1 MQRTSCGALVAFS
14 PPVRYTPPLPTPVR
28 ILIGWLAGEEPP
40 GVNGARDEQARR
52 NGVSSVHDEAAH
64 DEGMEISDG

>member
-1 MQRTSCGALVAFS
+1 MRRSRGLLPTGALL
-14 PPVRYTPPLPTPVR
+14 PPSPVR
-28 ILIGWLAGEEPP
+28 ILIGWLAEEEPP